1 MKKKTLV
8 RFLTFAYI
16 AVLLFGVLSVG
27 VGATSSYETFTYSAS
42 GERKPSPN
50 AYEVQSDGLITA
62 EKMKLDLYKTAY
74 LEKLAHYRAG
84 TEDNLTED
92 DIENIRLDRR
102 YEKEDAYGNKIYKYG
117 VHWTGTITALNNPQA
132 VRADK
137 NGRLYIADTD
147 NNRIIILKNDYTFL
161 NAIDY
166 FESSVADYDTLKGPK
181 GVFVND
187 DYVYVSDTGNK
198 RIVIFNKSDLS
209 FYKIISKPD
218 SVLVEDGQ
226 WQPAACAVDQY
237 GRVFVV
243 SETAVSGIIVLA
255 DDDGFFNGYIGGQ
268 PVVAN
273 LWQRFW
279 RRFQSEEEQA
289 GNIKAVPTTYNNIT
303 IDDDGFIYITND
315 KIDESQQYAS
325 IHSKNADF
333 SPIKKLNS
341 AGNHILK
348 RNGFF
353 NCVGETGLD
362 GMSTVETNRKP
373 SKLSDVAV
381 GPEGSW
387 SIADINRGR
396 VYTYNSNGELLFAFG
411 DGGSGSGNTGKLGS
425 LTQLQSLTYQLAPNQ
440 SEDAT
445 LPAYNLILLDRSTN
459 LLTVFT
465 RTSYGNILIEALA
478 QENRREF
485 QTAQEYWMKILEKN
499 GNFDSA
505 YIGVGKA
512 LFRQGKYEEAQ
523 EYFKAC
529 YEREYYS
536 KSYAELRKG
545 WIANGWHLVLI
556 VVVVVAFFV
565 LLVKGLGAAK
575 KFNARVALKPGKKT
589 YWEELVFPFHL
600 VFHPFDGFWD
610 LKHEKRGSV
619 RGGMTILGLTILAM
633 YYHAVGQG
641 YIFNPVKSTASV
653 LTFVGSI
660 GIPVFLWV
668 TANWCLTTLFDGEGS
683 YRDVLVATTY
693 SLAPLPPL
701 LVIATLLSNVLT
713 QAEGP
718 IVEMLVTIGS
728 IWVLFLIFFGMLV
741 THGYSLPKNIITTLG
756 TMLAVSVIVF
766 LVMLFS
772 NLVGKMIG
780 FVASIVIEVSGRT

>member
-1 MKKKTLV
+1 M
-8 RFLTFAYI
+8 FCA
-16 AVLLFGVLSVG
+16 
-27 VGATSSYETFTYSAS
+27 SYT
-42 GERKPSPN
+42 
-50 AYEVQSDGLITA
+50 QD
-62 EKMKLDLYKTAY
+62 
-74 LEKLAHYRAG
+74 
-84 TEDNLTED
+84 
-92 DIENIRLDRR
+92 
-102 YEKEDAYGNKIYKYG
+102 
-117 VHWTGTITALNNPQA
+117 
-132 VRADK
+132 
-137 NGRLYIADTD
+137 
-147 NNRIIILKNDYTFL
+147 
-161 NAIDY
+161 
-166 FESSVADYDTLKGPK
+166 
-181 GVFVND
+181 
-187 DYVYVSDTGNK
+187 
-198 RIVIFNKSDLS
+198 
-209 FYKIISKPD
+209 
-218 SVLVEDGQ
+218 
-226 WQPAACAVDQY
+226 

-273 LWQRFW
+273 LWERFW
-279 RRFQSEEEQA
+279 RRFQSEEERE

-315 KIDESQQYAS
+315 KIDEGKQFAS
-325 IHSKNADF
+325 IHSKNADY
-333 SPIKKLNS
+333 SPVKKLNS
-341 AGNHILK
+341 AGSHILK

-353 NCVGETGLD
+353 DCGGETGLD

-499 GNFDSA
+499 SNFDSA

-565 LLVKGLGAAK
+565 LLVKA
-575 KFNARVALKPGKKT
+575 
-589 YWEELVFPFHL
+589 
-600 VFHPFDGFWD
+600 
-610 LKHEKRGSV
+610 
-619 RGGMTILGLTILAM
+619 
-633 YYHAVGQG
+633 
-641 YIFNPVKSTASV
+641 
-653 LTFVGSI
+653 
-660 GIPVFLWV
+660 
-668 TANWCLTTLFDGEGS
+668 
-683 YRDVLVATTY
+683 
-693 SLAPLPPL
+693 
-701 LVIATLLSNVLT
+701 
-713 QAEGP
+713 
-718 IVEMLVTIGS
+718 
-728 IWVLFLIFFGMLV
+728 
-741 THGYSLPKNIITTLG
+741 
-756 TMLAVSVIVF
+756 
-766 LVMLFS
+766 
-772 NLVGKMIG
+772 
-780 FVASIVIEVSGRT
+780 